1 MTVSFKNFGKIDP
14 RCITTIGVSVK
25 ETENPIG
32 FFGTGLKYAIA
43 IILRNGGAVTI
54 WSGLEHFNFTTK
66 SVSIRGE
73 TMELVCMNGQELGF
87 TTQLGKTWK
96 VWQALREIYCNT
108 LDENGVSQ
116 IGEISPCEDHTVIM
130 VDLDEFTDCYR
141 DIGKYILQSNSI
153 IEGNYISFHDNMSHH
168 VFYKTISVIDVWD
181 SKPFFF
187 TPNIQ
192 SKIDLTEDRTAK
204 DHWQIKRLLA
214 EAILECEDKE
224 FLEKWLTVG
233 PDYAEYTVDLDWSHI
248 PSQEF
253 LSVVSKLAL
262 DTSRKINLTALK
274 VLSKHRIVPDPVE
287 AELMEVERE
296 ALNKAIAFCR
306 SLTYQVDEFPIVIV
320 ESLGENILG
329 KADIDSRRIFL
340 ARRSILLGDMTL
352 ASTLI
357 EEWVHIKHG
366 FRDCERNMQNWL
378 FEQLTRLGAA
388 FLHNKKCDHSS

>member
-1 MTVSFKNFGKIDP
+1 MTVSFKNSGKIDP
-14 RCITTIGVSVK
+14 RCISIIGISVK

-43 IILRNGGAVTI
+43 IILREGGKITV
-54 WSGLEHFNFTTK
+54 WSGLERIDFTTK
-66 SVSIRGE
+66 SISVRGE
-73 TMELVCMNGQELGF
+73 SVELVCMNGQELGF
-87 TTQLGKTWK
+87 TTELGKTWK
-96 VWQALREIYCNT
+96 VWQAFREIYCNT
-108 LDENGVSQ
+108 LDENGVSAL
-116 IGEISPCEDHTVIM
+116 GEIQPSEDHTVIT
-130 VDLDEFTDCYR
+130 VNLDKFTDCYR
-141 DIGKYILQSNSI
+141 DLGKYILQTKPLVS
-153 IEGNYISFHDNMSHH
+153 GKYISFHSEPSHS
-168 VFYKTISVIDVWD
+168 VFYRTISVVNSWE

-187 TPNIQ
+187 TPNIE
-192 SKIDLTEDRTAK
+192 SRIDLTEDRTAK
-204 DHWQIKRLLA
+204 DHWQIKSILSQ
-214 EAILECEDKE
+214 AILSCEDKN

-233 PDYAEYTVDLDWSHI
+233 PEFAEYTIDLDWPHK

-262 DTSRKINLTALK
+262 DTSRQINLTALT

-296 ALNKAIAFCR
+296 ALNKAIEFCH
-306 SLTYQVDEFPIVIV
+306 SLTYQVNEFPIVIV

-329 KADIDSRRIFL
+329 KADIGTRRIFL

-366 FRDCERNMQNWL
+366 FKDCERNMQNWL

-388 FLHNKKCDHSS
+388 FLHNKR